1 MALPYPDDTASQCR
15 ACPTKKVRLQ
25 HPTTSEE
32 ATCKLT
38 GRFGGREAFA
48 GGFGFRNGNC
58 PPSRLTGP
66 TINYWVFFQVVRRD
80 HPPVGIDHQ
89 HQTARHPPAAGTGCS
104 SGGAVDPRSRVR
116 HSAPRRPSNVI
127 AAASMG
133 VTSYS
138 TPVLRWEK
146 NRWERGR
153 PRERVKVAVET
164 EKKIR

>member
-66 TINYWVFFQVVRRD
+66 TINYWAFFKSLDAIIRRLVSITSIR
-80 HPPVGIDHQ
+80 PL
-89 HQTARHPPAAGTGCS
+89 GT
-104 SGGAVDPRSRVR
+104 
-116 HSAPRRPSNVI
+116 PRRLGRGALLVGPWTPGRVF
-127 AAASMG
+127 ATRHHVG
-133 VTSYS
+133 HPTSS
-138 TPVLRWEK
+138 PPLRWASPLIQRPFWDGKKTAEK
-146 NRWERGR
+146 EGD
-153 PRERVKVAVET
+153 RERE
-164 EKKIR
+164 